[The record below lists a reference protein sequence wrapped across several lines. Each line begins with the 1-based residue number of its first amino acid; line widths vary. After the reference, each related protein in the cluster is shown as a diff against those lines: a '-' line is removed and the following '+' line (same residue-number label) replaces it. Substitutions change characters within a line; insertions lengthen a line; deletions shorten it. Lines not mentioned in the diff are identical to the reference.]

1 MDLLAEHG
9 DWLQSQSSWIAR
21 KWNTDQQEVYQDLV
35 IQLLSGKQR
44 RNARYL
50 VIHKLAGQKK
60 RQMAQLPDAVDKPV
74 HDQASD
80 LQALA
85 QEVLEPVAW
94 QVLQGKVILG
104 HTYAE
109 LASQLG
115 LTVDQVRYIQGQALE
130 KVKRYFERTE
140 HNDN

>member
-1 MDLLAEHG
+1 MDLIAEHG
-9 DWLQSQSSWIAR
+9 DWLTSQSSWIAR
-21 KWNTDQQEVYQDLV
+21 MWNTDQQEVYQDLV
-35 IQLLSGKQR
+35 VQLLAGKPR

-60 RQMAQLPDAVDKPV
+60 RQMAQLPDTLDKPV
-74 HDQASD
+74 QDQATD

-85 QEVLEPVAW
+85 QDILEPVAW

-115 LTVDQVRYIQGQALE
+115 LTPDQVRYIQGQALE
-130 KVKRYFERTE
+130 KVRNYLEGQKTT
-140 HNDN
+140 

>member
-1 MDLLAEHG
+1 MDLIAEHG
-9 DWLQSQSSWIAR
+9 DWLTSQSGWIAR
-21 KWNTDQQEVYQDLV
+21 MWNTDQQEVYQDLAV
-35 IQLLSGKQR
+35 QLLAGKPR

-60 RQMAQLPDAVDKPV
+60 RQMAQLPDTLDKAVQ
-74 HDQASD
+74 DQVAD

-85 QEVLEPVAW
+85 QDILEPVAW

-115 LTVDQVRYIQGQALE
+115 LTPDQVRYIQGQALE
-130 KVKRYFERTE
+130 KIRTYLE
-140 HNDN
+140 GQKIT